1 MVRNPSPSPIAL
13 ALALTLNQVLLGVCL
28 ATASLIKAQPMHA
41 LVFLLARVGHAV
53 ADTTCAALTA
63 QNSSPERR
71 GRNLALL
78 QSTQSASRI
87 FSPLLASALYTA
99 SIAGRGGVPPGT
111 LPFLVCAAAALLTA
125 PVTLVLRARETA
137 LRNE

>member
-1 MVRNPSPSPIAL
+1 M
-13 ALALTLNQVLLGVCL
+13 LLGVCL

>member
-1 MVRNPSPSPIAL
+1 MGLVF
-13 ALALTLNQVLLGVCL
+13 LGVCL
-28 ATASLIKAQPMHA
+28 PAASLLKAQPMHA

-87 FSPLLASALYTA
+87 FSPLLASLLYTA
-99 SIAGRGGVPPGT
+99 SLGGRGGAPPGT
-111 LPFLVCAAAALLTA
+111 LPFLACGQQELIIHINFALGLIRIPNPLGFYLECSIIMLIFTH
-125 PVTLVLRARETA
+125 RG
-137 LRNE
+137 